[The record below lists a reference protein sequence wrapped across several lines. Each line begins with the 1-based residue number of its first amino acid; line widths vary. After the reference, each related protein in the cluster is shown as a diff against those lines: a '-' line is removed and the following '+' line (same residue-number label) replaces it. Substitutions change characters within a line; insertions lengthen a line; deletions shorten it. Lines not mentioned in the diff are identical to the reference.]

1 MVEGFSHFK
10 MGYSWGGFESLMIPL
25 HPDDG
30 VRTATSAQPEGAVLR
45 CSIGLEDPDDLIAD
59 LESGLLR
66 LQNPA

>member
-1 MVEGFSHFK
+1 MVEVFSHFK

-30 VRTATSAQPEGAVLR
+30 VRTASSKPEGAILR
-45 CSIGLEDPDDLIAD
+45 CSIGLEDPDDLIVD
-59 LESGLLR
+59 LESGLYR